1 MKSHSIPK
9 TISRI
14 RKIVLQETGQD
25 LSRHALR
32 EIEAELVATDI
43 HKPTEDNE
51 NADFQARE
59 VTILLADLRGFTA
72 LAEEFPAG
80 TVIQMLNPVLI
91 CMSKIIFKHGGTID
105 KFMGDAIM
113 VLFGALTKR
122 DDDVARAL
130 ACAVEMQSTM
140 QFLNTEHRAKN
151 LPELYM
157 GIGINTGE
165 VLAGVLGS
173 DVYSEYTV
181 IGDEVN
187 LAARIEAFSL
197 RGQVL
202 ISESTFNCCRDFVE
216 TAEPMTVHVKGKSE
230 TINVREVLSIP
241 TKGLRVP
248 RQEIRRSH
256 RVDVRLPFTYQLIR
270 GGIVLPELL
279 HGVMHDIGYHGV
291 LVELTE
297 PQPPM
302 AEMKISVDLP
312 HVSFVAEN
320 VYGKVVNQKARD
332 GKTLTGVEFTSVPA
346 SVNTKIQLFVQLLVF
361 SD

>member
-1 MKSHSIPK
+1 MKAYSIPK
-9 TISRI
+9 TINRI
-14 RKIVLQETGQD
+14 RQIVLHETGQD

-43 HKPTEDNE
+43 NKTSDEKVE
-51 NADFQARE
+51 FQSRE

-72 LAEEFPAG
+72 LAAEHASG

-91 CMSKIIFKHGGTID
+91 RMSEIIFKHGGTID

-113 VLFGALTKR
+113 VLFGAISKR

-130 ACAVEMQSTM
+130 ACAVEMQIKLHE
-140 QFLNTEHRAKN
+140 LNVDHKKQG

-157 GIGINTGE
+157 GIGVNTGD
-165 VLAGVLGS
+165 VMAGVLGS

-187 LAARIEAFSL
+187 LASRIEAFSL

-202 ISESTFNCCRDFVE
+202 ISESTYQLCREFVE
-216 TAEPMTVHVKGKSE
+216 TSEPMLVHVKGKSQVVS
-230 TINVREVLSIP
+230 VREVIGIP
-241 TKGLRVP
+241 TKGLKVP

-256 RVDVRLPFTYQLIR
+256 RVTVRLPFTYQLIKS
-270 GGIVLPELL
+270 GIVLPELL
-279 HGVMHDIGYHGV
+279 RGTIHDIGYHGV
-291 LVELTE
+291 LVELAASEPNMTE
-297 PQPPM
+297 IKL
-302 AEMKISVDLP
+302 AIDLT

-320 VYGKVVNQKARD
+320 VYGKIVNQKSRD
-332 GKTLTGVEFTSVPA
+332 GVTLTGIEFTTVP
-346 SVNTKIQLFVQLLVF
+346 SIVNTKIQLFVQLLVF
-361 SD
+361 SE

>member
-9 TISRI
+9 TINRI
-14 RKIVLQETGQD
+14 RKIVLHETGQD

-43 HKPTEDNE
+43 HKPGEE
-51 NADFQARE
+51 NSDFQSRE

-72 LAEEFPAG
+72 IAADFSAS
-80 TVIQMLNPVLI
+80 TVIKMLNPVLI
-91 CMSKIIFKHGGTID
+91 RMSEIIFKHGGTID

-113 VLFGALTKR
+113 VLFGAFTKR

-130 ACAVEMQSTM
+130 ACAVEMQTKM
-140 QFLNTEHRAKN
+140 QQLNEEHRAQN
-151 LPELYM
+151 LPELFM

-187 LAARIEAFSL
+187 LASRIEAFSL

-202 ISESTFNCCRDFVE
+202 ISESTYNRCADFVE
-216 TAEPMTVHVKGKSE
+216 VSEPMTVHVKGKSQ
-230 TINVREVLSIP
+230 TVNVREVLSIP

-256 RVDVRLPFTYQLIR
+256 RVEVRLPFTYQLIR
-270 GGIVLPELL
+270 SGIVLPEVL
-279 HGVMHDIGYHGV
+279 HGFIHDIGYHGV
-291 LVELTE
+291 LVELAATQMPMTE
-297 PQPPM
+297 IKLSF
-302 AEMKISVDLP
+302 ELS
-312 HVSFVAEN
+312 HVSFLAEDI
-320 VYGKVVNQKARD
+320 YGKVVNQKTR
-332 GKTLTGVEFTSVPA
+332 GGRTLTGIEFTSVPTL
-346 SVNTKIQLFVQLLVF
+346 VNNKVQLFVQLLIF

>member
-14 RKIVLQETGQD
+14 RKIVLHETGQD

-43 HKPTEDNE
+43 HKPVEE
-51 NADFQARE
+51 HSDFQARE

-72 LAEEFPAG
+72 IAAEFPAG

-91 CMSKIIFKHGGTID
+91 RMSEIIVKHGGTID

-130 ACAVEMQSTM
+130 ACAVEMQTKM
-140 QFLNTEHRAKN
+140 HQLNEEHRERN
-151 LPELYM
+151 LPELYL

-173 DVYSEYTV
+173 EVYSEYTV

-187 LAARIEAFSL
+187 LASRIEAFSL

-202 ISESTFNCCRDFVE
+202 ISASTYDRCRDFVE
-216 TAEPMTVHVKGKSE
+216 VSDPMTVHVKGKSQ
-230 TINVREVLSIP
+230 TVNVYEVLSIP

-256 RVDVRLPFTYQLIR
+256 RVEVRLPFTYQLIR
-270 GGIVLPELL
+270 GGIVVPELL
-279 HGVMHDIGYHGV
+279 RGVIRDIGYHGV
-291 LVELTE
+291 LVELESPQMPMTE
-297 PQPPM
+297 L
-302 AEMKISVDLP
+302 KISVELS
-312 HVSFVAEN
+312 HVSYLAEN
-320 VYGKVVNQKARD
+320 IYGKVVNQKARD
-332 GKTLTGVEFTSVPA
+332 GQMLTGVEFTSVPA
-346 SVNTKIQLFVQLLVF
+346 SVNAKVQLLVQLLLF

>member
-43 HKPTEDNE
+43 HKQVEE
-51 NADFQARE
+51 NSDFQARE

-72 LAEEFPAG
+72 IAAEFPAG
-80 TVIQMLNPVLI
+80 TVIRMLNPLLI
-91 CMSKIIFKHGGTID
+91 RMSEIIFKHGGVID

-130 ACAVEMQSTM
+130 ACAVEMQTKM
-140 QFLNTEHRAKN
+140 QELNIEHRRQS

-187 LAARIEAFSL
+187 LASRIEAFSL
-197 RGQVL
+197 RGQIL
-202 ISESTFNCCRDFVE
+202 ISNSTFENCRDFVE
-216 TAEPMTVHVKGKSE
+216 TSEPMIVHVNGKSQ
-230 TINVREVLSIP
+230 TVSVREVLSIP
-241 TKGLRVP
+241 TKGLKVP

-256 RVDVRLPFTYQLIR
+256 RVEVRLPFSYQLIR
-270 GGIVLPELL
+270 SGIVLPELL
-279 HGVMHDIGYHGV
+279 QGVIHDIGYHGV
-291 LVELTE
+291 LVQLAT

-302 AEMKISVDLP
+302 TEMKISVDLS
-312 HVSFVAEN
+312 HVCYLAEN
-320 VYGKVVNQKARD
+320 IYGKVVNQKTRD
-332 GKTLTGVEFTSVPA
+332 ERMLTGVEFTSVPP
-346 SVNTKIQLFVQLLVF
+346 SVNTKIQLFVQMLVF